1 MDSASLTNISTIYP
15 HILYEDMD
23 NASLQP
29 MCVTICFPG
38 SFPRQ
43 VIQGDVPIRI
53 SVSIAE
59 EYGSFTTPV
68 VEVASLDLRRPG
80 GSIHCSDNFSE
91 DMFCDDD
98 ISIPFLPL
106 PPTFNYFNRTDWQMV
121 SQKIQEWLTTEVD
134 TRSSLWTWG
143 RDTFWL
149 AFVAAY
155 PSFPSG
161 QWPMWDPRIP
171 LEGEFIEQWLAQ
183 SGGDSVGEDSALNEA
198 LSVSDIWDDFCKH
211 VALFYPLS
219 LLSSGQT
226 DATN

>member
-15 HILYEDMD
+15 HILYEDTN

-29 MCVTICFPG
+29 MFVTICFPG

-80 GSIHCSDNFSE
+80 GSIHCSDDFSE

-98 ISIPFLPL
+98 IAIPFLPL

-121 SQKIQEWLTTEVD
+121 SQRIQEWLTTEVD
-134 TRSSLWTWG
+134 TRSSVWTWG
-143 RDTFWL
+143 RDAFWL

-155 PSFPSG
+155 PSFPSS

-171 LEGEFIEQWLAQ
+171 LEGEFIEQWLEW
-183 SGGDSVGEDSALNEA
+183 SGGDSAGCAPKYG
-198 LSVSDIWDDFCKH
+198 I
-211 VALFYPLS
+211 ALFLHIHT
-219 LLSSGQT
+219 L
-226 DATN
+226 